1 MHPQKS
7 ELYLKSYPSLQPY
20 RDVLLGH
27 HKSFL
32 GLGYPESFNNRQ
44 SPYFPIINI
53 VQICDCL
60 DAATEVIGRN
70 YHTPKDFDTVIKEFE
85 RDRAVIYDPVL
96 VDTIKGDTVLYGALK
111 YKLQTGRPQQYDRLI
126 SSLHDN

>member
-1 MHPQKS
+1 M
-7 ELYLKSYPSLQPY
+7 
-20 RDVLLGH
+20 LLGH

-85 RDRAVIYDPVL
+85 RDRAVISDPVL
-96 VDTIKGDTVLYGALK
+96 VDAIKGDAVLYGALK